1 MIVEYILEVENVYK
15 KLDSFL
21 LENIDFKLEPGYIM
35 ALIGINGSGKTTLI
49 NTILGLYQKTTG
61 NIRICGHDL
70 CLTESKAK
78 GEIGFVLD
86 ENPFLEDV
94 SSLDNA
100 IIYSPYYKNFDLDM
114 FLKYCSKFDVDP
126 KKKLK
131 KLSKGTIIKFQLAFA
146 LSHDAKLLVMDEPA
160 SGLDPVFR
168 RELME
173 IMYDEILNGE
183 KSILFSTH
191 LTEEIDMV
199 ADYVT
204 LIHEGKQ
211 ILSTSKE
218 ELFES
223 YRIAKGSK
231 EKIQM
236 LDSCVI
242 GKKETP
248 YFVEALVKNEESIL
262 NKGCEIE
269 LPTIADFMYYLT
281 KDKREVLTYV

>member
-1 MIVEYILEVENVYK
+1 MEYILEVDNVCK
-15 KLDSFL
+15 KLDKFS

-35 ALIGINGSGKTTLI
+35 GLIGRNGSGKTSLI

-61 NIRICGHDL
+61 NVRICGHDL
-70 CLTESKAK
+70 SLNESRAK

-86 ENPFLEDV
+86 ENPFIEDI

-100 IIYSPYYKNFDLDM
+100 KIYSPYYKNFNMDL
-114 FLKYCSKFDVDP
+114 FLKYCSRFDVDP

-146 LSHDAKLLVMDEPA
+146 LSHEAKLFVMDEPA

-168 RELME
+168 RELMD
-173 IMYDEILNGE
+173 IMYDAILNGD

-204 LIHEGKQ
+204 ILDEGKQ
-211 ILSTSKE
+211 VISTSKE
-218 ELFES
+218 DLFES
-223 YRIAKGSK
+223 YRVVKGSE
-231 EKIQM
+231 EKIQ
-236 LDSCVI
+236 LLQPSVI
-242 GKKETP
+242 GKKVTP
-248 YFVEALVKNEESIL
+248 YFVEALVRNEEAIL
-262 NKGCEIE
+262 NKGCQIE
-269 LPTIADFMYYLT
+269 VPTIADFMYYFT
-281 KDKREVLTYV
+281 NDKREVFTYV

>member
-1 MIVEYILEVENVYK
+1 MEYILEVDNVCK
-15 KLDSFL
+15 KLDKFS

-35 ALIGINGSGKTTLI
+35 GLIGRNGSGKTSLI

-61 NIRICGHDL
+61 NVRICGHDL
-70 CLTESKAK
+70 SLNESRAK

-86 ENPFLEDV
+86 ENPFLEDI

-100 IIYSPYYKNFDLDM
+100 KIYSPYYKNFNMDL
-114 FLKYCSKFDVDP
+114 FLKYCSRFDVDP

-146 LSHDAKLLVMDEPA
+146 LSHDAKLFVMDEPA

-173 IMYDEILNGE
+173 IMYDAILNGD

-204 LIHEGKQ
+204 ILHEGKQ
-211 ILSTSKE
+211 VISTSKE
-218 ELFES
+218 DLFES
-223 YRIAKGSK
+223 YRVVKGSE
-231 EKIQM
+231 EKIQ
-236 LDSCVI
+236 LLQPSVI
-242 GKKETP
+242 GKKVTP
-248 YFVEALVKNEESIL
+248 YSVEALVRNEEAIL
-262 NKGCEIE
+262 NKGCQIE
-269 LPTIADFMYYLT
+269 VPTIADFMYYFT
-281 KDKREVLTYV
+281 KDKREVFTYV

>member
-1 MIVEYILEVENVYK
+1 MEYILEVDNVCK
-15 KLDSFL
+15 KLDKFS

-35 ALIGINGSGKTTLI
+35 GLIGRNGSGKTSLI

-61 NIRICGHDL
+61 NVRICGHDL
-70 CLTESKAK
+70 SLNESRAK

-86 ENPFLEDV
+86 ENPFLEDI

-100 IIYSPYYKNFDLDM
+100 KIYSPYYKNFNMDI
-114 FLKYCSKFDVDP
+114 FLKYCSRFDVDP

-146 LSHDAKLLVMDEPA
+146 LSHDAKLFVMDEPA

-173 IMYDEILNGE
+173 IMYDSILNGD

-204 LIHEGKQ
+204 ILHEGKQ
-211 ILSTSKE
+211 VISTSKE
-218 ELFES
+218 DLFES
-223 YRIAKGSK
+223 YRVVKGSE
-231 EKIQM
+231 EKIQ
-236 LDSCVI
+236 LLQPSVI
-242 GKKETP
+242 GKKVTP
-248 YFVEALVKNEESIL
+248 YSVEALVRNEEAIL
-262 NKGCEIE
+262 NKGCQIE
-269 LPTIADFMYYLT
+269 VPTIADFMYYFT
-281 KDKREVLTYV
+281 KDKREVFTYV

>member
-1 MIVEYILEVENVYK
+1 MEYILEVDNVCK
-15 KLDSFL
+15 KLNKFS

-35 ALIGINGSGKTTLI
+35 GLIGRNGSGKTTLI

-61 NIRICGHDL
+61 NVRICGHDL
-70 CLTESKAK
+70 SLDESRAK

-86 ENPFLEDV
+86 ENPFLEDL

-100 IIYSPYYKNFDLDM
+100 KIYSPYYKNFDIDL
-114 FLKYCSKFDVDP
+114 FFKYCSRFDVDP

-146 LSHDAKLLVMDEPA
+146 LSHDAKLFVMDEPA

-173 IMYDEILNGE
+173 IMYDAILNGD

-204 LIHEGKQ
+204 ILHEGKQ
-211 ILSTSKE
+211 VISTSKE
-218 ELFES
+218 DLFES
-223 YRIAKGSK
+223 YRVVKGSE
-231 EKIQM
+231 EKIQ
-236 LDSCVI
+236 LLQPLVI
-242 GKKETP
+242 GKKVTP
-248 YFVEALVKNEESIL
+248 YSVEALVRNEEAIL
-262 NKGCEIE
+262 NKGCQIE
-269 LPTIADFMYYLT
+269 VPTIADFMYYFT
-281 KDKREVLTYV
+281 KEKREVFTYV

>member
-1 MIVEYILEVENVYK
+1 MEYILEVDNVCK
-15 KLDSFL
+15 KLDKFS
-21 LENIDFKLEPGYIM
+21 LENINFKLEPGYIM
-35 ALIGINGSGKTTLI
+35 GLIGRNGSGKTSLI

-61 NIRICGHDL
+61 NVRICGHDL
-70 CLTESKAK
+70 SLNESRAK

-86 ENPFLEDV
+86 ENPFIEDI

-100 IIYSPYYKNFDLDM
+100 KINSPYYKNFNMDL
-114 FLKYCSKFDVDP
+114 FLKYCSRFDVDP

-146 LSHDAKLLVMDEPA
+146 LSHEAKLFVMDEPA

-173 IMYDEILNGE
+173 IMYDAILNGD

-204 LIHEGKQ
+204 ILDEGKQ
-211 ILSTSKE
+211 VISTSKE
-218 ELFES
+218 DLFES
-223 YRIAKGSK
+223 YRVVKGSE
-231 EKIQM
+231 EKIQ
-236 LDSCVI
+236 LLQPSVI
-242 GKKETP
+242 GKKVTP
-248 YFVEALVKNEESIL
+248 YFVEALVRNEEVIL
-262 NKGCEIE
+262 NKGCQIE
-269 LPTIADFMYYLT
+269 VPTIADFMYYFT
-281 KDKREVLTYV
+281 NDKREVFTYV

>member
-1 MIVEYILEVENVYK
+1 MEYILEVDNVCK
-15 KLDSFL
+15 KLDKFS

-35 ALIGINGSGKTTLI
+35 GLIGRNGSGKTSLI

-61 NIRICGHDL
+61 NVRICGHDL
-70 CLTESKAK
+70 SLNESRAK

-86 ENPFLEDV
+86 ENPFLEDI

-100 IIYSPYYKNFDLDM
+100 KIYSPYYKNFNMDL
-114 FLKYCSKFDVDP
+114 FLKYCSRFDVDP

-146 LSHDAKLLVMDEPA
+146 LSHDAKLFVMDEPA

-173 IMYDEILNGE
+173 IMYDAILNGD

-204 LIHEGKQ
+204 ILHEGKQ
-211 ILSTSKE
+211 VISTSKE
-218 ELFES
+218 DLFES
-223 YRIAKGSK
+223 YRVVKGSE
-231 EKIQM
+231 EKIQ
-236 LDSCVI
+236 LLQPSVI
-242 GKKETP
+242 GKKVTP
-248 YFVEALVKNEESIL
+248 YFVEALVRNEEIIL
-262 NKGCEIE
+262 NKGCQIE
-269 LPTIADFMYYLT
+269 VPTIADFMYYFT
-281 KDKREVLTYV
+281 KDKREVFTYV

>member
-1 MIVEYILEVENVYK
+1 MEYILEVNNMCK
-15 KLDSFL
+15 KLDNFS

-35 ALIGINGSGKTTLI
+35 GLIGQNGSGKTTLI
-49 NTILGLYQKTTG
+49 NTILGLYQRTTG
-61 NIRICGHDL
+61 NVRICGHDL
-70 CLTESKAK
+70 SLDESRAK

-100 IIYSPYYKNFDLDM
+100 NIYSPFYKNFNQNR

-146 LSHDAKLLVMDEPA
+146 LSHDAKLFIMDEPA

-183 KSILFSTH
+183 KSILFSSH

-218 ELFES
+218 ALFES
-223 YRIAKGSK
+223 YRVAKGS
-231 EKIQM
+231 EERIQM
-236 LDSCVI
+236 LESCVI
-242 GKKETP
+242 GKKVTP

-269 LPTIADFMYYLT
+269 VPTIADFMYYFT

>member
-1 MIVEYILEVENVYK
+1 MEYILEVDNVCK
-15 KLDSFL
+15 KLDKFS

-35 ALIGINGSGKTTLI
+35 GLIGRNGSGKTSLI

-61 NIRICGHDL
+61 NVRICGHDL
-70 CLTESKAK
+70 SLNESRAK

-86 ENPFLEDV
+86 ENPFLEDI

-100 IIYSPYYKNFDLDM
+100 KIYSPYYKNFNMDI
-114 FLKYCSKFDVDP
+114 FLKYCSRFDVDP

-146 LSHDAKLLVMDEPA
+146 LSHDAKLFVMDEPA

-173 IMYDEILNGE
+173 IMYDSILNGD

-204 LIHEGKQ
+204 ILHEGKQ
-211 ILSTSKE
+211 VISTSKE
-218 ELFES
+218 DLFES
-223 YRIAKGSK
+223 YRVVKGSE
-231 EKIQM
+231 EKIQ
-236 LDSCVI
+236 LLQPSVI
-242 GKKETP
+242 GKKVTP
-248 YFVEALVKNEESIL
+248 YSVEALVRNEEAIL
-262 NKGCEIE
+262 NKGCQIE
-269 LPTIADFMYYLT
+269 VPTIADFMYYFT
-281 KDKREVLTYV
+281 KDKREVFTYVQ

>member
-1 MIVEYILEVENVYK
+1 MEYILEVDNVCK
-15 KLDSFL
+15 KLDTFS

-35 ALIGINGSGKTTLI
+35 GLIGRNGSGKTTLI

-61 NIRICGHDL
+61 NVRICGHDL
-70 CLTESKAK
+70 SLEESRAK

-86 ENPFLEDV
+86 ENPFLEDL

-100 IIYSPYYKNFDLDM
+100 KIYSPYYKNFNIDI
-114 FLKYCSKFDVDP
+114 FLKYCSRFDVDP

-146 LSHDAKLLVMDEPA
+146 LSHDAKLFVMDEPA

-173 IMYDEILNGE
+173 IMYDAILNGD

-204 LIHEGKQ
+204 ILHEGKQ
-211 ILSTSKE
+211 VISTSKE
-218 ELFES
+218 DLFES
-223 YRIAKGSK
+223 YRVVKGSE
-231 EKIQM
+231 EKIQ
-236 LDSCVI
+236 LLQPSVI
-242 GKKETP
+242 GKKVTP
-248 YFVEALVKNEESIL
+248 YSVEALVRNEEAIL
-262 NKGCEIE
+262 NKGCQIE
-269 LPTIADFMYYLT
+269 VPTIADFMYYFT
-281 KDKREVLTYV
+281 KEKREVFTYV

>member
-1 MIVEYILEVENVYK
+1 MEYILEVDNICK
-15 KLDSFL
+15 KLDKFS

-35 ALIGINGSGKTTLI
+35 GLIGRNGSGKTTLI

-61 NIRICGHDL
+61 NVRICGHDL
-70 CLTESKAK
+70 SLDESRAK

-86 ENPFLEDV
+86 ENPFLEDL

-100 IIYSPYYKNFDLDM
+100 KIYSPYYKNFDIDI
-114 FLKYCSKFDVDP
+114 FLKYCSRFDVDP

-146 LSHDAKLLVMDEPA
+146 LSHDAKLFVMDEPA

-173 IMYDEILNGE
+173 IMYDAILNGD

-204 LIHEGKQ
+204 ILHEGKQ
-211 ILSTSKE
+211 VISTSKE
-218 ELFES
+218 DLFES
-223 YRIAKGSK
+223 YRVVKGSE
-231 EKIQM
+231 EKIQ
-236 LDSCVI
+236 LLQPSVI
-242 GKKETP
+242 GKKVTP
-248 YFVEALVKNEESIL
+248 YSVEALVRNEEAIL
-262 NKGCEIE
+262 NKGCQIE
-269 LPTIADFMYYLT
+269 VPTIADFMYYFT
-281 KDKREVLTYV
+281 KEKREVFTYV

>member
-1 MIVEYILEVENVYK
+1 MEYILEVDNVCK
-15 KLDSFL
+15 KLDKFS

-35 ALIGINGSGKTTLI
+35 GLIGRNGSGKTSLI

-61 NIRICGHDL
+61 NVRICGHDL
-70 CLTESKAK
+70 SLNESRAK

-86 ENPFLEDV
+86 ENPFLEDI
-94 SSLDNA
+94 SSFDNA
-100 IIYSPYYKNFDLDM
+100 KIYSPYYKNFNMDI
-114 FLKYCSKFDVDP
+114 FLKYCSRFDVDP

-146 LSHDAKLLVMDEPA
+146 LSHDAKLFVMDEPA

-173 IMYDEILNGE
+173 IMYDAILNGD

-204 LIHEGKQ
+204 ILHEGKQ
-211 ILSTSKE
+211 VISTSKE
-218 ELFES
+218 DLFES
-223 YRIAKGSK
+223 YRVVKGSE
-231 EKIQM
+231 EKIQ
-236 LDSCVI
+236 LLQPSVI
-242 GKKETP
+242 GKKVTP
-248 YFVEALVKNEESIL
+248 YSVEALVRNEEAIL
-262 NKGCEIE
+262 NKGCQIE
-269 LPTIADFMYYLT
+269 VPTIADFMYYFT
-281 KDKREVLTYV
+281 KDKREVFTYV

>member
-1 MIVEYILEVENVYK
+1 MEYILEVENVYK
-15 KLDSFL
+15 KLDSFS
-21 LENIDFKLEPGYIM
+21 LENIDFKLEPGYVM
-35 ALIGINGSGKTTLI
+35 GLIGINGSGKTTLI
-49 NTILGLYQKTTG
+49 NTILGLYQRTTG
-61 NIRICGHDL
+61 NVRICGHDL
-70 CLTESKAK
+70 CLEESKAK

-86 ENPFLEDV
+86 ENPFLDDV

-100 IIYSPYYKNFDLDM
+100 KIYSPYYKNFNRDM

-173 IMYDEILNGE
+173 IMYDEILNGD

-191 LTEEIDMV
+191 LTDEIDMV
-199 ADYVT
+199 SDYVT

-223 YRIAKGSK
+223 YRVAKGSE

-236 LDSCVI
+236 LESCVI
-242 GKKETP
+242 GKKVTP
-248 YFVEALVKNEESIL
+248 YCVEALVKNEESIL

-269 LPTIADFMYYLT
+269 IPTIDDFMYYLT

>member
-1 MIVEYILEVENVYK
+1 MEYILEVENVYK
-15 KLDSFL
+15 KLDKFS

-35 ALIGINGSGKTTLI
+35 GLIGQNGSGKTTLI

-61 NIRICGHDL
+61 DVRVCGHNL
-70 CLTESKAK
+70 CMDESRAK

-86 ENPFLEDV
+86 ENPFLEDI

-100 IIYSPYYKNFDLDM
+100 RIYAPYYKNFDMDM
-114 FLKYCSKFDVDP
+114 FLKYCSRFDVDP
-126 KKKLK
+126 KRKLK

-146 LSHDAKLLVMDEPA
+146 LSHEARLLIMDEPA

-168 RELME
+168 RELTE
-173 IMYDEILNGE
+173 IMYDAILNGE

-211 ILSTSKE
+211 MLSTSKE

-223 YRIAKGSK
+223 YRIIKGSE

-236 LDSCVI
+236 LQSSVI
-242 GKKETP
+242 GKKVTP
-248 YFVEALVKNEESIL
+248 YSVEAMVRNEESIL
-262 NKGCEIE
+262 NRGCQIEI
-269 LPTIADFMYYLT
+269 PTIADFMYYFT
-281 KDKREVLTYV
+281 ADKKEVLTYV

>member
-1 MIVEYILEVENVYK
+1 MEYILEVDNVCK
-15 KLDSFL
+15 KLDKFS

-35 ALIGINGSGKTTLI
+35 GLIGRNGSGKTTLI

-61 NIRICGHDL
+61 NVRICGHDL
-70 CLTESKAK
+70 SLDESRAK

-86 ENPFLEDV
+86 ENPFLEDL

-100 IIYSPYYKNFDLDM
+100 KIYSPYYKNFDIDL
-114 FLKYCSKFDVDP
+114 FFKYCSRFDVDP

-146 LSHDAKLLVMDEPA
+146 LSHDAKLFVMDEPA

-173 IMYDEILNGE
+173 IMYDAILNGD

-204 LIHEGKQ
+204 ILHEGKQ
-211 ILSTSKE
+211 VISTSKE
-218 ELFES
+218 DLFES
-223 YRIAKGSK
+223 YRVVKGSE
-231 EKIQM
+231 EKIQ
-236 LDSCVI
+236 LLQPSVI
-242 GKKETP
+242 GKKVTP
-248 YFVEALVKNEESIL
+248 YSVEALVRNEEAIL
-262 NKGCEIE
+262 NKGCQIE
-269 LPTIADFMYYLT
+269 VPTIADFMYYFT
-281 KDKREVLTYV
+281 KEKREVFTYV

>member
-1 MIVEYILEVENVYK
+1 MEYILEVDNVCK
-15 KLDSFL
+15 KLDKFS

-35 ALIGINGSGKTTLI
+35 GLIGRNGSGKTSLI

-61 NIRICGHDL
+61 NVRICGHDL
-70 CLTESKAK
+70 SLNESRAK

-86 ENPFLEDV
+86 ENPFLEDI

-100 IIYSPYYKNFDLDM
+100 KIYSPYYKNFNMDL
-114 FLKYCSKFDVDP
+114 FLKYCSRFDVDP

-146 LSHDAKLLVMDEPA
+146 LSHDAKLFVMDEPA

-173 IMYDEILNGE
+173 IMYDAILNGD

-204 LIHEGKQ
+204 ILHEGKQ
-211 ILSTSKE
+211 VISTSKE
-218 ELFES
+218 DLFES
-223 YRIAKGSK
+223 YRVVKGSE
-231 EKIQM
+231 EKIQ
-236 LDSCVI
+236 LLQTSVI
-242 GKKETP
+242 GKKVTP
-248 YFVEALVKNEESIL
+248 YSVEALVRNEEAIL
-262 NKGCEIE
+262 NKGCQIE
-269 LPTIADFMYYLT
+269 VPTIADFMYYFT
-281 KDKREVLTYV
+281 KDKREVFTYV

>member
-1 MIVEYILEVENVYK
+1 MEYILEVDNVCK
-15 KLDSFL
+15 KLDKFS

-35 ALIGINGSGKTTLI
+35 GLIGRNGSGKTSLI

-61 NIRICGHDL
+61 NVRICGHDL
-70 CLTESKAK
+70 SLNESRAK

-86 ENPFLEDV
+86 ENPFIEDI

-100 IIYSPYYKNFDLDM
+100 KIYSPYYKNFNMDL
-114 FLKYCSKFDVDP
+114 FLKYCSRFDVDP

-146 LSHDAKLLVMDEPA
+146 LSHEAKLFVMDEPA

-173 IMYDEILNGE
+173 IMYDAILNGD

-204 LIHEGKQ
+204 ILDEGKQ
-211 ILSTSKE
+211 VISTSKE
-218 ELFES
+218 DLFES
-223 YRIAKGSK
+223 YRVVKGSE
-231 EKIQM
+231 EKIQ
-236 LDSCVI
+236 LLQPSVI
-242 GKKETP
+242 GKKVTP
-248 YFVEALVKNEESIL
+248 YFVEALVRNEEAIL
-262 NKGCEIE
+262 NKGCQIE
-269 LPTIADFMYYLT
+269 VPTIADFMYYFT
-281 KDKREVLTYV
+281 NDKREVFTYV

>member
-1 MIVEYILEVENVYK
+1 MEYILEVDNVCK
-15 KLDSFL
+15 KLDKFS

-35 ALIGINGSGKTTLI
+35 GLIGRNGSGKTSLI

-61 NIRICGHDL
+61 NVRICGHDL
-70 CLTESKAK
+70 SLNESRAK

-86 ENPFLEDV
+86 ENPFIEDI

-100 IIYSPYYKNFDLDM
+100 KIYSPYYKNFNMDL
-114 FLKYCSKFDVDP
+114 FLKYCSRFDVDP

-146 LSHDAKLLVMDEPA
+146 LSHEAKLFVMDEPA

-173 IMYDEILNGE
+173 IMYDAILNGD

-204 LIHEGKQ
+204 ILDEGKQ
-211 ILSTSKE
+211 VISTSKE
-218 ELFES
+218 DLFES
-223 YRIAKGSK
+223 YRVVKGSE
-231 EKIQM
+231 EKIQ
-236 LDSCVI
+236 LLQSSVI
-242 GKKETP
+242 GKKVTP
-248 YFVEALVKNEESIL
+248 YFVEALVRNEEAIL
-262 NKGCEIE
+262 NKGCQIE
-269 LPTIADFMYYLT
+269 VPTIADFMYYFT
-281 KDKREVLTYV
+281 NDKREVFTYV

>member
-1 MIVEYILEVENVYK
+1 MEYILEVDNVCK
-15 KLDSFL
+15 KLDTFS

-35 ALIGINGSGKTTLI
+35 GVIGRNGSGKTTLI

-61 NIRICGHDL
+61 NVRICGHDL
-70 CLTESKAK
+70 SLEESRAK

-86 ENPFLEDV
+86 ENPFLEDL
-94 SSLDNA
+94 SSHDNA
-100 IIYSPYYKNFDLDM
+100 KIYSPYYKNFNIDI
-114 FLKYCSKFDVDP
+114 FLKYCSRFDVDP

-146 LSHDAKLLVMDEPA
+146 LSHDAKLFVMDEPA

-173 IMYDEILNGE
+173 IMYDAILNGD

-204 LIHEGKQ
+204 ILHEGKQ
-211 ILSTSKE
+211 VISTSKE
-218 ELFES
+218 DLFES
-223 YRIAKGSK
+223 YRVVKGSE
-231 EKIQM
+231 EKIQ
-236 LDSCVI
+236 LLQTSVI
-242 GKKETP
+242 GKKVTP
-248 YFVEALVKNEESIL
+248 YSVEALVRNEEAIL
-262 NKGCEIE
+262 NKGCQIE
-269 LPTIADFMYYLT
+269 VPTIADFMYYFT
-281 KDKREVLTYV
+281 KEKREVFTYV

>member
-1 MIVEYILEVENVYK
+1 MEYILEVDNVCK
-15 KLDSFL
+15 KLDKFS

-35 ALIGINGSGKTTLI
+35 GLIGRNGSGKTSLI

-61 NIRICGHDL
+61 NVRICGHDL
-70 CLTESKAK
+70 SLNESRAK

-86 ENPFLEDV
+86 ENPFLEDI

-100 IIYSPYYKNFDLDM
+100 KIYSPYYKNFNMDI
-114 FLKYCSKFDVDP
+114 FLKYCSRFDVDP

-146 LSHDAKLLVMDEPA
+146 LSHDAKLFVMDEPA

-173 IMYDEILNGE
+173 IMYDSILNGD

-204 LIHEGKQ
+204 ILHEGKQ
-211 ILSTSKE
+211 VISTSKE
-218 ELFES
+218 VLFES
-223 YRIAKGSK
+223 YRVVKGSE
-231 EKIQM
+231 EKIQ
-236 LDSCVI
+236 LLQPSVI
-242 GKKETP
+242 GKKVTP
-248 YFVEALVKNEESIL
+248 YSVEALVRNEEAIL
-262 NKGCEIE
+262 NKGCQIE
-269 LPTIADFMYYLT
+269 VPTIADFMYYFT
-281 KDKREVLTYV
+281 KDKREVFTYV

>member
-1 MIVEYILEVENVYK
+1 MEYILEVDNVCK
-15 KLDSFL
+15 KLDKFS

-35 ALIGINGSGKTTLI
+35 GLIGRNGSGKTTLI

-61 NIRICGHDL
+61 NVRICGHDL
-70 CLTESKAK
+70 SLDESRAK

-86 ENPFLEDV
+86 ENPFLEDL

-100 IIYSPYYKNFDLDM
+100 KIYSPYYKNFDIDI
-114 FLKYCSKFDVDP
+114 FLKYCSRFDVDP

-146 LSHDAKLLVMDEPA
+146 LSHDAKLFVMDEPA

-173 IMYDEILNGE
+173 IMYDAILNGD

-204 LIHEGKQ
+204 ILHEGKQ
-211 ILSTSKE
+211 VISTSKE
-218 ELFES
+218 DLFES
-223 YRIAKGSK
+223 YRVVKGSE
-231 EKIQM
+231 EKIQ
-236 LDSCVI
+236 LLQPSVI
-242 GKKETP
+242 GKKVTP
-248 YFVEALVKNEESIL
+248 YSVEALVRNEEAIL
-262 NKGCEIE
+262 NKGCQIE
-269 LPTIADFMYYLT
+269 VPTIADFMYYFT
-281 KDKREVLTYV
+281 KEKREVFTYV

>member
-1 MIVEYILEVENVYK
+1 MEYILEVDNVCK
-15 KLDSFL
+15 KLDTFS

-35 ALIGINGSGKTTLI
+35 GLIGRNGSGKTTLI

-61 NIRICGHDL
+61 NVRICGHDL
-70 CLTESKAK
+70 SLEESRAK

-86 ENPFLEDV
+86 ENPFLEDL

-100 IIYSPYYKNFDLDM
+100 KIYSPYYKNFNIDI
-114 FLKYCSKFDVDP
+114 FLKYCSRFDVDP

-146 LSHDAKLLVMDEPA
+146 LSHDAKLFVMDEPA

-173 IMYDEILNGE
+173 IMYDAILNGD

-204 LIHEGKQ
+204 ILHEGKQ
-211 ILSTSKE
+211 VISTSKE
-218 ELFES
+218 DLFES
-223 YRIAKGSK
+223 YRVVKGSE
-231 EKIQM
+231 EKIQ
-236 LDSCVI
+236 LLQTSVI
-242 GKKETP
+242 GKKVTP
-248 YFVEALVKNEESIL
+248 YSVEALVRNEEAIL
-262 NKGCEIE
+262 NKGCQIE
-269 LPTIADFMYYLT
+269 VPTIADFMYYFT
-281 KDKREVLTYV
+281 KEKREVFTYV